1 MKWKATTKD
10 GEDVEG
16 TLVAPEVAH
25 DMEEDEC
32 KFHFIRRQ
40 DL

>member
-10 GEDVEG
+10 GEDIEG

-25 DMEEDEC
+25 DMDEDEC
-32 KFHFIRRQ
+32 ESRFGP
-40 DL
+40 